1 MTRSAIELSWTAK
14 KCYKYIVV
22 QFGTEIAKKRK
33 PVETWCDKVLTLS
46 NLGCLFQFQRLF
58 HHKSSLFSHVL
69 RANCITITI
78 TLSSTETT
86 RQCLQS
92 TYLKAISEVCTLQRW
107 IYIFQVWAAF
117 NLRSRSRWHPQFPKG
132 HEGIPK
138 HHLQPF
144 NWLIKIS
151 SRTVSHTNSHFFTK
165 SWYFL

>member
-1 MTRSAIELSWTAK
+1 MMWQSFDIIQLGMF
-14 KCYKYIVV
+14 V
-22 QFGTEIAKKRK
+22 
-33 PVETWCDKVLTLS
+33 PVSKA
-46 NLGCLFQFQRLF
+46 F
-58 HHKSSLFSHVL
+58 SSLKF
-69 RANCITITI
+69 
-78 TLSSTETT
+78 TLLSCSSCKLYHHNNHFKFYWNNKTMF
-86 RQCLQS
+86 
-92 TYLKAISEVCTLQRW
+92 AIHLSESYFRGLYFAEVD

-165 SWYFL
+165 SWYFLQLHFSTRLLDVPFEIIW

>member
-1 MTRSAIELSWTAK
+1 MFAIHLSESYFRGLYFA
-14 KCYKYIVV
+14 
-22 QFGTEIAKKRK
+22 
-33 PVETWCDKVLTLS
+33 
-46 NLGCLFQFQRLF
+46 
-58 HHKSSLFSHVL
+58 
-69 RANCITITI
+69 
-78 TLSSTETT
+78 
-86 RQCLQS
+86 
-92 TYLKAISEVCTLQRW
+92 EVD

-165 SWYFL
+165 SWYFLQFFFNCIFYPLAWCSVWNHLIIFDPIECNNTMQASDLHWRSCAASIYFDSFAENGNRYSSSCLHSALFFSDGTETNLKENLN